1 MIRGTNTVLILIYT
15 LTSFNLK
22 KKFMEEMALK
32 IEASKDNTI
41 VFDTYA
47 LVQVHMTPNHITLI
61 PLIWACASCTMSC
74 IVIPHITRVHEI
86 FTCVRRAISTKLTR
100 ERTLTWQR
108 KSFCVSGQPN
118 SLGVVQVTIWTR
130 ARLETRVFPWHK
142 DKETAGYEFPM
153 LCIYIIIESISLLS
167 SIARQRTWFE
177 FTYTMASVHDYKKR

>member
-61 PLIWACASCTMSC
+61 PLI
-74 IVIPHITRVHEI
+74 
-86 FTCVRRAISTKLTR
+86 
-100 ERTLTWQR
+100 
-108 KSFCVSGQPN
+108 
-118 SLGVVQVTIWTR
+118 
-130 ARLETRVFPWHK
+130 
-142 DKETAGYEFPM
+142 
-153 LCIYIIIESISLLS
+153 
-167 SIARQRTWFE
+167 
-177 FTYTMASVHDYKKR
+177 